1 VGAVAVQGEPGG
13 ADRGGGGDGV
23 ALDAGDLDEPPDGVA
38 GEPEVGSIA
47 ISAAFSTCRGVPPST
62 AHSPPA
68 AIAQAEP
75 TSAWHPPSAP
85 EMDALRLNSEPSA
98 AAVSR

>member
-1 VGAVAVQGEPGG
+1 M
-13 ADRGGGGDGV
+13 
-23 ALDAGDLDEPPDGVA
+23 
-38 GEPEVGSIA
+38 A
-47 ISAAFSTCRGVPPST
+47 ISAAFSIWRGVPPST
-62 AHSPPA
+62 AQSAPA

-85 EMDALRLNSEPSA
+85 EIEAFFLTSEAIA